1 MKKNIIIVITLGI
14 LTGFIFSRLMYQN
27 YEGIEYIENDGNIYY
42 VQYGVYTSN
51 EAALAN
57 SKKLDNYIISEMEE
71 KFYVYLAITSN
82 YDNALK
88 IKNMYEEKEIHSF
101 IRSDYVNNSELLE
114 KLNEYDEKIISLDK
128 EEEIQ
133 SVMKEVLTD
142 YENFKI

>member
-57 SKKLDNYIISEMEE
+57 TLKLDNYIISEMDE

-114 KLNEYDEKIISLDK
+114 KLNEYDEKIILLNK